1 LKFAANYLKMLMSEM
16 TYKRQILPFW
26 MTQGSD

>member
-1 LKFAANYLKMLMSEM
+1 MPMAEM

-26 MTQGSD
+26 MTQGSDYFSGAGDR